1 MDRKRLALFDQ
12 SSRRTCST
20 KSLVTMLWLNVDIQD
35 RVSKLLKFLLIFTCY
50 WASIKWGW
58 WFIFTTMNTLKR
70 GTINYKQP
78 FNLFAVSKVGQC
90 HLNEIFPRFHFNINS
105 LRRKSFYQISRASI
119 NYDSKML
126 WLFRFQS
133 HFV

>member
-1 MDRKRLALFDQ
+1 
-12 SSRRTCST
+12 
-20 KSLVTMLWLNVDIQD
+20 
-35 RVSKLLKFLLIFTCY
+35 
-50 WASIKWGW
+50 
-58 WFIFTTMNTLKR
+58 MNTLKR

-119 NYDSKML
+119 NYDSKMQGSFVFNL
-126 WLFRFQS
+126 TSFKSVSLFFCDNS
-133 HFV
+133 AY